1 MWSANH
7 LKKAK
12 PFMIHDGG
20 LLMLVSNSV
29 DVIFILVKGARN
41 MHVMV
46 YGLHYIHCSFNKVI
60 LQKWH
65 MHHAGGRHIFIK
77 GTICMPILD

>member
-29 DVIFILVKGARN
+29 DVIFIGQVRGTCMSWLRVTLYTLQFCDTTKMAHAPCWRSS
-41 MHVMV
+41 H
-46 YGLHYIHCSFNKVI
+46 LH
-60 LQKWH
+60 
-65 MHHAGGRHIFIK
+65 K
-77 GTICMPILD
+77 GTICMPID

>member
-7 LKKAK
+7 LKKVK

-29 DVIFILVKGARN
+29 DVIFIGQVRGTC
-41 MHVMV
+41 VSWFV
-46 YGLHYIHCSFNKVI
+46 GYIIYTAV
-60 LQKWH
+60 L
-65 MHHAGGRHIFIK
+65 
-77 GTICMPILD
+77 